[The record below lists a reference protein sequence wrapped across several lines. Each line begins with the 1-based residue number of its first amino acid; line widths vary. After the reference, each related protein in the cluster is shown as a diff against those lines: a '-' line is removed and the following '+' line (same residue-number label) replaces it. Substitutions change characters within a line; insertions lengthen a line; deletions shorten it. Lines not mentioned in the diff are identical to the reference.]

1 MEFFK
6 GLTTDFRSNKKR
18 PAAKSVASRPNVSPT
33 AFRSGL
39 KASGPLSDLTPPF
52 TPINITEHFFPRST
66 IPRDFL
72 TVKSKWISGTKEL
85 IDYMNNQFI
94 PFEKEHTNDTNPI
107 IYMKRGTTGIAGQM
121 RGACDALLLSMLNKR
136 EFKIY
141 APSLQTYLFAMPFFN
156 ITYPYKL
163 KNDQGA
169 IVRSD

>member
-1 MEFFK
+1 MVFFK
-6 GLTTDFRSNKKR
+6 DLKTDFQGNKEKS
-18 PAAKSVASRPNVSPT
+18 AAKSVASRPNVSPT
-33 AFRSGL
+33 AFRSSL
-39 KASGPLSDLTPPF
+39 NMNERWSDLTPPF
-52 TPINITEHFFPRST
+52 TPINITEHYFPRST
-66 IPRDFL
+66 IPRDFM
-72 TVKSKWISGTKEL
+72 TVRSKWISGTKEL

-94 PFEKEHTNDTNPI
+94 PFEKEHTNDTDPI

-163 KNDQGA
+163 KNDKGSF
-169 IVRSD
+169 VRDD